1 MNIKTNILSVLA
13 LIALRGSG
21 EAQTL
26 ALLSCQIVKLNATVA
41 TLEAQI
47 AASNVTVNKELQA
60 GVTLQNEIKSY
71 LDNYPSKHQSR
82 HQLFANKL
90 TSGSGQLT
98 QSSSSPNYVY
108 LDMADEFGVKA
119 LNIVFSRGERTH
131 HKRVRSHQ

>member
-13 LIALRGSG
+13 LIALRGRG

-26 ALLSCQIVKLNATVA
+26 ALLELHIVKLNATVA

-71 LDNYPSKHQSR
+71 IS
-82 HQLFANKL
+82 
-90 TSGSGQLT
+90 TIT
-98 QSSSSPNYVY
+98 QVNTKV
-108 LDMADEFGVKA
+108 DT
-119 LNIVFSRGERTH
+119 NFSRINSQ
-131 HKRVRSHQ
+131 VAQVS